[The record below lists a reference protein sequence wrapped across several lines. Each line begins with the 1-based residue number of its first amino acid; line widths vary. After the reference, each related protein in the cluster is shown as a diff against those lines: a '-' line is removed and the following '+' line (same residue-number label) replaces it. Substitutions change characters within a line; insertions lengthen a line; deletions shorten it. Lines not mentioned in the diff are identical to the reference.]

1 MRLFQRRNGDLMNLE
16 QILKDTFRGETTE
29 VGWYLAMSK
38 VAESEGLA
46 DIAVYLRQIAMDEA
60 WHATEV
66 AEILGLVK
74 EKTLD
79 NLEMML
85 SGESKA
91 EFEKAETA
99 KIAREEGNIRAALF
113 FERASLDEARHKAGL
128 NGFLGR
134 LKKQQ

>member
-1 MRLFQRRNGDLMNLE
+1 MDLE
-16 QILKDTFRGETTE
+16 QTLRNTFKGETTE

-38 VAESEGLA
+38 VAEREGLA
-46 DIAVYLRQIAMDEA
+46 DVAVYLRQIAMDEA

-74 EKTLD
+74 ETTLE

-85 SGESKA
+85 DGESKA
-91 EFEKAETA
+91 EVEKAEAAEQA
-99 KIAREEGNIRAALF
+99 KKEGNTKAAIF

-128 NGFLGR
+128 RGFLER
-134 LKKQQ
+134 MKKQQ

>member
-1 MRLFQRRNGDLMNLE
+1 MSLDK
-16 QILKDTFRGETTE
+16 ILQNTFKGETTE

-38 VAESEGLA
+38 IAEREGYA
-46 DIAVYLRQIAMDEA
+46 DVAVYLRQIAMDEA

-74 EKTLD
+74 ESTIE

-85 SGESKA
+85 EGESKA
-91 EFEKAETA
+91 EIEKAEA
-99 KIAREEGNIRAALF
+99 AEIARKEGNTRAALF

-128 NGFLGR
+128 RGFLEK
-134 LKKQQ
+134 LKKD

>member
-1 MRLFQRRNGDLMNLE
+1 MDLE
-16 QILKDTFRGETTE
+16 KILKDTFKGETTE

-38 VAESEGLA
+38 VAECEGLA
-46 DIAVYLRQIAMDEA
+46 DVAVYLRQVAMDEA

-74 EKTLD
+74 GTTIE

-85 SGESKA
+85 DGESKA
-91 EFEKAETA
+91 EVEKAEA
-99 KIAREEGNIRAALF
+99 AELARKEGNTRAALF

-128 NGFLGR
+128 KGVLER

>member
-1 MRLFQRRNGDLMNLE
+1 VSLE
-16 QILKDTFRGETTE
+16 KILKDTFKGETTE

-38 VAESEGLA
+38 VAEQEGFA

-74 EKTLD
+74 ETTRE

-85 SGESKA
+85 EGESMA
-91 EFEKAETA
+91 EVEKAEA
-99 KIAREEGNIRAALF
+99 AELARKEGNTRAALF

-128 NGFLGR
+128 NGFLKR
-134 LKKQQ
+134 LKKEQE

>member
-1 MRLFQRRNGDLMNLE
+1 MDLE
-16 QILKDTFRGETTE
+16 QTLRNTFKGETTE

-38 VAESEGLA
+38 VAEREGLA
-46 DIAVYLRQIAMDEA
+46 DVAVYLRQIAMDEA

-74 EKTLD
+74 ETTLE

-85 SGESKA
+85 DGESKA
-91 EFEKAETA
+91 EIEKAEAAEQA
-99 KIAREEGNIRAALF
+99 KKEGNTKAALF

-128 NGFLGR
+128 KGFLER
-134 LKKQQ
+134 IKK

>member
-1 MRLFQRRNGDLMNLE
+1 MILRRNGDFMSLDK
-16 QILKDTFRGETTE
+16 ILKDTFKGETTE

-38 VAESEGLA
+38 VAEQEGLP
-46 DIAVYLRQIAMDEA
+46 DVAVYLRQIAMDEA

-74 EKTLD
+74 GTTIE

-85 SGESKA
+85 EGESKA
-91 EFEKAETA
+91 EIEKAEA
-99 KIAREEGNIRAALF
+99 AELARKEGNTRAALF
-113 FERASLDEARHKAGL
+113 FERASMDEARHKAGL
-128 NGFLGR
+128 NGLLLR

>member
-1 MRLFQRRNGDLMNLE
+1 MSLE
-16 QILKDTFRGETTE
+16 KILKDTFKGETTE

-38 VAESEGLA
+38 VAEQEGFA
-46 DIAVYLRQIAMDEA
+46 DVAVYLRQIAMDEA

-74 EKTLD
+74 GSTVE

-85 SGESKA
+85 EGESKA
-91 EFEKAETA
+91 EIEKAEA
-99 KIAREEGNIRAALF
+99 AEIARNEGNTRAALF

-128 NGFLGR
+128 KGFLKR
-134 LKKQQ
+134 LNEQK

>member
-1 MRLFQRRNGDLMNLE
+1 MILRRNGDFMSLDK
-16 QILKDTFRGETTE
+16 ILKDTFKGETTE

-38 VAESEGLA
+38 VAEQEGLP
-46 DIAVYLRQIAMDEA
+46 DVAVYLRQIAMDEA

-74 EKTLD
+74 GTTIE

-85 SGESKA
+85 EGESKA
-91 EFEKAETA
+91 EIEKAEA
-99 KIAREEGNIRAALF
+99 AELARKEGNTRAALF
-113 FERASLDEARHKAGL
+113 FERASIDEARHKAGL
-128 NGFLGR
+128 NGLLLR

>member
-1 MRLFQRRNGDLMNLE
+1 
-16 QILKDTFRGETTE
+16 
-29 VGWYLAMSK
+29 MSK
-38 VAESEGLA
+38 IAESEGLA
-46 DIAVYLRQIAMDEA
+46 DIAVYLHQIAIDEA

-85 SGESKA
+85 SGESNA
-91 EFEKAETA
+91 EFEKAEAA
-99 KIAREEGNIRAALF
+99 KIARKEGNTRAALF

-128 NGFLGR
+128 NGFLER

>member
-1 MRLFQRRNGDLMNLE
+1 VSLE
-16 QILKDTFRGETTE
+16 KILKDTFKGETTE

-38 VAESEGLA
+38 VAEREGFA

-60 WHATEV
+60 WHATEG

-74 EKTLD
+74 ETTRE

-85 SGESKA
+85 EGESMA
-91 EFEKAETA
+91 EVEKAEA
-99 KIAREEGNIRAALF
+99 AELARKEGNTRAALF

-128 NGFLGR
+128 NGFLKR
-134 LKKQQ
+134 LKKEQE